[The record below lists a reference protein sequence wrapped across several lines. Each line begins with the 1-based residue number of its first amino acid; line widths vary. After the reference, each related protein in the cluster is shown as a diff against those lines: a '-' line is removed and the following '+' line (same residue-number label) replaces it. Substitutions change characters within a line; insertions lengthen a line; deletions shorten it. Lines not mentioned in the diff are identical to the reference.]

1 MTTPQSRRQIL
12 TLMAAAPLLALPAC
26 TGMGGF
32 SMTDAVRELLM
43 LSSQQAIAKLTA
55 PGGFYDD
62 QVARITLPNQTGNNG
77 NILTRLLTSNLAKDR
92 LTREVN
98 KAAERGAERA
108 APIIIDVIRHISI
121 TDAIAI
127 LRGGPT
133 AATALLQ
140 RNMGDQLVGAMF
152 PELQDA
158 LSIASNP
165 VVAEL
170 LRASSGVDIAS
181 LAQDASRQ
189 ANDAIFRAIGREET
203 NIRANPQQTRNPL
216 LIGALAVGQ

>member
-1 MTTPQSRRQIL
+1 MTTPPSRRQIL

-26 TGMGGF
+26 TSMGGF
-32 SMTDAVRELLM
+32 SMTEAVRELLM

-108 APIIIDVIRHISI
+108 APIIIDVIRNINI

-158 LSIASNP
+158 LNLASNP

-170 LRASSGVDIAS
+170 LRASSGVDIGS

-203 NIRANPQQTRNPL
+203 NIRANPQQTRNPV
-216 LIGALAVGQ
+216 LIGALAMGL

>member
-1 MTTPQSRRQIL
+1 MTTPPSRRQIL

-26 TGMGGF
+26 TSMGGF
-32 SMTDAVRELLM
+32 SMTEAVRELLM
-43 LSSQQAIAKLTA
+43 LSSQQAITKLTA

-108 APIIIDVIRHISI
+108 APIIIDVIRNISI

-158 LSIASNP
+158 LNLASNP

-170 LRASSGVDIAS
+170 LRASSGVDIGS

-203 NIRANPQQTRNPL
+203 NIRANPQQTRNPV
-216 LIGALAVGQ
+216 LIGALAMGL

>member
-26 TGMGGF
+26 TGMGSF

-62 QVARITLPNQTGNNG
+62 QVARITVPNQSGNNG